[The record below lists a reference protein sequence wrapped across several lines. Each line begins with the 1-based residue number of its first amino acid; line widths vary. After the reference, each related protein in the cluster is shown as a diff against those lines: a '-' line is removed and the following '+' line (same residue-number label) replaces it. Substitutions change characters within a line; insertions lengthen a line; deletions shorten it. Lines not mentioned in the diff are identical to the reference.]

1 MPNVKFYLRKSG
13 TGIITLILLS
23 FTYDSYRL
31 RMSTGRSVNSKDWN
45 QSAQQLIEHEASPE
59 NKALNTY
66 LADLAIA
73 VKKKYL
79 EFTDQG
85 IIPSPQELKR
95 VLQLVIKNKSNVN
108 SEFWNLFEVF
118 VAEKQTEISTI
129 TDYNLSLRKHLRNT
143 EILFNQGITFENIKK
158 RKDGFFQQFEEYMMH
173 EAINIRGTKGLAL
186 NTIGKQIKNLKVF
199 LNWCFDNNHLPPFSL
214 KPFVTKTED
223 IDTVFLSAENLESI
237 RKVELIG
244 EQDIIR
250 DLFLIGCETGLRY
263 SDFINIKPTDFRS
276 NILEVRP
283 KKTRKLGKSN
293 LLLIP
298 VSAELKRIVDKYE
311 RVPPQYNLNYLNR
324 FNHEIREICKKAGI
338 VEKITISRIV
348 AGKETREIK
357 NKWEL
362 ISSHSCRR
370 TFCTLKFLAGMPVH
384 AIMKFS
390 GHKTERNFVRYLR
403 LDAQLNAEHYKSFF
417 S

>member
-1 MPNVKFYLRKSG
+1 
-13 TGIITLILLS
+13 
-23 FTYDSYRL
+23 
-31 RMSTGRSVNSKDWN
+31 MSTGRSVNSKDWN
-45 QSAQQLIEHEASPE
+45 QSAQQLIENEDSPE
-59 NKALNTY
+59 NKALNSY

-118 VAEKQTEISTI
+118 VAEKKTEISNV
-129 TDYNLSLRKHLRNT
+129 TDYDLSLRKHLKNT
-143 EILFNQGITFENIKK
+143 EILFNQGISFDNIKK
-158 RKDGFFQQFEEYMMH
+158 RRDGFFQQFEEYLTH

-276 NILEVRP
+276 DILEVRP
-283 KKTRKLGKSN
+283 KKTRKAGKSN

-298 VSAELKRIVDKYE
+298 VSAQLKKIIEKYKGI
-311 RVPPQYNLNYLNR
+311 PPQLSVNYLNR
-324 FNHEIREICKKAGI
+324 FNQEIREICKKAGI
-338 VEKITISRIV
+338 VEKINISRIV
-348 AGKETREIK
+348 TGKETHETK
-357 NKWEL
+357 QKWEL